1 MCPQHLEHK
10 GHTVTGDSK
19 GKLLIPQL
27 CPQPQPPN
35 CSYSLKSGKK
45 KDIEPQVP
53 STSLS
58 DKRLTNFGA
67 DPRAF
72 RPSRNVALLTGV
84 MTAKAVTDLG

>member
-1 MCPQHLEHK
+1 MFLPAVVLFVSSFQSSGILIGYKTRLMCPQHLEHK

-45 KDIEPQVP
+45 K
-53 STSLS
+53 T
-58 DKRLTNFGA
+58 
-67 DPRAF
+67 
-72 RPSRNVALLTGV
+72 
-84 MTAKAVTDLG
+84 